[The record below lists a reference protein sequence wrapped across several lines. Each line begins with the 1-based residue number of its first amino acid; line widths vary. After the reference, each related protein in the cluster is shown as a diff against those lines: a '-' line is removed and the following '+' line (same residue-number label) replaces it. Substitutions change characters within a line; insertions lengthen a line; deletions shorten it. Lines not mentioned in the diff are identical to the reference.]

1 MADNA
6 SLIGKRITL
15 CATGSVAAYRAADIC
30 SKLVQAGATVLPLM
44 TESATAFLHPRTL
57 ATLAGQPCYASLSED
72 DGGSTGIVHITRGQ
86 ETDIIL
92 IAPAS
97 ANTLANLAH
106 GLCSDI
112 VAATCLASTVPV
124 VVSPAMNTQMWE
136 HPATQANVALLM
148 ERGIH
153 FIPTRHGQLA
163 CRAVGDGKIA
173 ETEDILSFLNALFAS
188 QLVLDEKPLNGKRVL
203 ITAGGTREPID
214 SVRYIG
220 NASSGKMGAALA
232 QAALDLGA
240 LVDVICGPGV
250 VPMPTG
256 VRRVDIRTT
265 NDLLDKALLMAV
277 DADIVIM
284 AAAPAD
290 YRVANPV
297 VGKHKKSDGPPVLD
311 LVENPD
317 VLRSLVADR
326 RHDQLI
332 VGFAAEVGDPV
343 PEAIRK
349 CADKGCDFVVG
360 NNIATEH
367 GAFGSETT
375 ELVLCSAQDVVQH
388 FEPATKTIAA
398 QLLMQLLASAL
409 LERPAALV

>member
-1 MADNA
+1 
-6 SLIGKRITL
+6 
-15 CATGSVAAYRAADIC
+15 
-30 SKLVQAGATVLPLM
+30 M

-86 ETDIIL
+86 ESDIIL

-112 VAATCLASTVPV
+112 VSATCLAATVPV

-136 HPATQANVALLM
+136 HPATQANVALLV
-148 ERGIH
+148 ERGIY

-173 ETEDILSFLNALFAS
+173 ETEDILSYLSALFTR
-188 QLVLDEKPLNGKRVL
+188 QQDRPLAGKRVL

-214 SVRYIG
+214 AVRYIG
-220 NASSGKMGAALA
+220 NSSSGKMGAALA
-232 QAALDLGA
+232 QAALSLGA
-240 LVDVICGPGV
+240 TVTVICGPGV
-250 VPMPTG
+250 VQMPAAAT
-256 VRRVDIRTT
+256 RVDITT
-265 NDLLDKALLMAV
+265 TQDLLDKALPLAASV
-277 DADIVIM
+277 DMVVM

-290 YRVANPV
+290 YRVAHPAA
-297 VGKHKKSDGPPVLD
+297 GKHKKSDGPPVLE

-317 VLRSLVADR
+317 VLMQIVASR
-326 RHDQLI
+326 RPEQLI
-332 VGFAAEVGDPV
+332 VGFAAEAGDPA

-349 CADKGCDFVVG
+349 CASKGCDFVVG

-375 ELVLCSAQDVVQH
+375 ELVLCSSQEVTHH
-388 FEPATKTIAA
+388 FGPATKTAA
-398 QLLMQLLASAL
+398 AEHLMQTLATAL
-409 LERPAALV
+409 LERQKLSV

>member
-1 MADNA
+1 MADNS
-6 SLIGKRITL
+6 SLVGKRITL

-30 SKLVQAGATVLPLM
+30 SKLVQAGVTVLPLM

-57 ATLAGQPCYASLSED
+57 ATLAGQACYASLSDD

-86 ETDIIL
+86 ETDLIL

-112 VAATCLASTVPV
+112 VSATCLAATVPV

-136 HPATQANVALLM
+136 HPATQANVAILM

-188 QLVLDEKPLNGKRVL
+188 RQDQPLKGKHVL

-214 SVRYIG
+214 AVRFIG

-240 LVDVICGPGV
+240 SVDVICGPGA
-250 VPMPTG
+250 VPMPAAAKCVAIT
-256 VRRVDIRTT
+256 TT
-265 NDLLDKALLMAV
+265 NDLLEKARLMAV
-277 DADIVIM
+277 DADIVVM

-290 YRVANPV
+290 YRVVQPLM
-297 VGKHKKSDGPPVLD
+297 GKHKKSDGPPVLEFI
-311 LVENPD
+311 ENPD
-317 VLRSLVADR
+317 VLRSLAADR
-326 RHDQLI
+326 RHGQLI
-332 VGFAAEVGDPV
+332 VGFAAEAGDPG

-349 CADKGCDFVVG
+349 CTSKGCDFVVG
-360 NNIATEH
+360 NDIANQH

-375 ELVLCSAQDVVQH
+375 QLVLCNAQTVVNR
-388 FEPATKTIAA
+388 FEPSTKTIAA
-398 QLLMQLLASAL
+398 QQLMQLLASAL
-409 LERPAALV
+409 LERQTAVG

>member
-6 SLIGKRITL
+6 SLVGKRITL

-112 VAATCLASTVPV
+112 VSATCLAATVPV

-136 HPATQANVALLM
+136 HPATQANVALLRQ
-148 ERGIH
+148 RGVQ
-153 FIPTRHGQLA
+153 FIPTRQGQLA

-173 ETEDILSFLNALFAS
+173 ETEDILSFLNALFAV
-188 QLVLDEKPLNGKRVL
+188 QQDRPLKGKHVL

-214 SVRYIG
+214 AVRYIG

-232 QAALDLGA
+232 QATLSLGA
-240 LVDVICGPGV
+240 TVTVICGPGV
-250 VPMPTG
+250 VQMPVAAT
-256 VRRVDIRTT
+256 RVDITT
-265 NDLLDKALLMAV
+265 TQDLLDKALPLAGS
-277 DADIVIM
+277 ADMVVM

-290 YRVANPV
+290 YRVAHPAS
-297 VGKHKKSDGPPVLD
+297 GKHKKSDGPPVLE
-311 LVENPD
+311 LVENAD
-317 VLRSLVADR
+317 VLMQIVASR
-326 RHDQLI
+326 RPEQLI
-332 VGFAAEVGDPV
+332 VGFAAEAGDPA

-349 CADKGCDFVVG
+349 CASKGCDFVVG

-375 ELVLCSAQDVVQH
+375 ELVLCSQVGVVEHFPPAQK
-388 FEPATKTIAA
+388 ASSAM
-398 QLLMQLLASAL
+398 LLMEMFATSLQHRSNLLD
-409 LERPAALV
+409 

>member
-1 MADNA
+1 MADYA
-6 SLIGKRITL
+6 SLVGKRITL
-15 CATGSVAAYRAADIC
+15 CATGSVAAYRAADVC
-30 SKLVQAGATVLPLM
+30 SKLIQAGATVLPLM

-57 ATLAGQPCYASLSED
+57 ATLSGNPCYSSLSED

-86 ETDIIL
+86 ETDVIL

-106 GLCSDI
+106 GLCNDI
-112 VAATCLASTVPV
+112 VAATCLASKVPV

-148 ERGIH
+148 ERGVR

-173 ETEDILSFLNALFAS
+173 ETEDILSFLDTLITGQMNL
-188 QLVLDEKPLNGKRVL
+188 PLRGKRVL

-214 SVRYIG
+214 AVRYIG
-220 NASSGKMGAALA
+220 NASSGKMGAELA
-232 QAALDLGA
+232 QAALSLGA
-240 LVDVICGPGV
+240 TVDAICGPGV
-250 VPMPTG
+250 VPMPNGIT
-256 VRRVDIRTT
+256 RIDIMTT
-265 NDLLDKALLMAV
+265 NDLLDASQAYAKT
-277 DADIVIM
+277 ADLVIM

-290 YRVANPV
+290 YRVSQPL
-297 VGKHKKSDGPPVLD
+297 VGKYKKSDGAPELT

-326 RHDQLI
+326 RHTQLI
-332 VGFAAEVGDPV
+332 VGFAAEVGDPL

-360 NNIATEH
+360 NNIASEH

-375 ELVLCSAQDVVQH
+375 ELVLCNRQSVVLH
-388 FEPATKTIAA
+388 IPPSTKNMAA
-398 QLLMQLLASAL
+398 QQLMDRLAHELDARRSSS
-409 LERPAALV
+409 P

>member
-1 MADNA
+1 MADNS
-6 SLIGKRITL
+6 SLVGKRITL

-30 SKLVQAGATVLPLM
+30 SKLVQAGVTVLPLM

-57 ATLAGQPCYASLSED
+57 ATLAGQACYASLSDD

-86 ETDIIL
+86 ETDLIL

-112 VAATCLASTVPV
+112 VSATCLAATVPV

-136 HPATQANVALLM
+136 HPATQANVAILM
-148 ERGIH
+148 ERGIQ

-188 QLVLDEKPLNGKRVL
+188 RQDQPLTGKHVL

-214 SVRYIG
+214 AVRFIG

-240 LVDVICGPGV
+240 SVDVICGPGV
-250 VPMPTG
+250 VPMPAAAKCVAIT
-256 VRRVDIRTT
+256 TT
-265 NDLLDKALLMAV
+265 NELLEKARFLAV
-277 DADIVIM
+277 DADIVVM

-290 YRVANPV
+290 YRVVQPLM
-297 VGKHKKSDGPPVLD
+297 GKHKKSDGPPVLE
-311 LVENPD
+311 LIENPD

-326 RHDQLI
+326 RDGQLV
-332 VGFAAEVGDPV
+332 VGFAAEAGDPA

-349 CADKGCDFVVG
+349 CASKGCDFVVG
-360 NNIATEH
+360 NNIANQH

-375 ELVLCSAQDVVQH
+375 QLVLCNAQTVVSR
-388 FEPATKTIAA
+388 FEPSTKTIAA
-398 QLLMQLLASAL
+398 QQLMQLLASAL
-409 LERPAALV
+409 LERQTAVG

>member
-1 MADNA
+1 MADNT
-6 SLIGKRITL
+6 SLVGKRITL

-30 SKLVQAGATVLPLM
+30 SKLVQAGVTVLPLM

-57 ATLAGQPCYASLSED
+57 ATLAGQACYASLSED

-112 VAATCLASTVPV
+112 VSATCLAATVPV

-136 HPATQANVALLM
+136 HPATQANVAILM
-148 ERGIH
+148 ERGVK

-163 CRAVGDGKIA
+163 CRAVGDSKIA
-173 ETEDILSFLNALFAS
+173 ETEDILSFLNALFAAR
-188 QLVLDEKPLNGKRVL
+188 QDQPLKGKRVL

-214 SVRYIG
+214 AVRFIG

-232 QAALDLGA
+232 QAALNLGA
-240 LVDVICGPGV
+240 SVDVICGLGV
-250 VPMPTG
+250 VPMPAAAKCVAIT
-256 VRRVDIRTT
+256 TT
-265 NDLLDKALLMAV
+265 NDLLDKAVSMAV

-290 YRVANPV
+290 YRVAQPLD
-297 VGKHKKSDGPPVLD
+297 GKYKKSDGPPVLE
-311 LVENPD
+311 LIENPD

-326 RHDQLI
+326 REDQLI
-332 VGFAAEVGDPV
+332 IGFAAEAGDPG
-343 PEAIRK
+343 PDAIRK
-349 CADKGCDFVVG
+349 CASKGCDFVVG
-360 NNIATEH
+360 NNIASEH

-375 ELVLCSAQDVVQH
+375 QLVLCNAQTVVSR
-388 FEPATKTIAA
+388 FEPSTKTIAA
-398 QLLMQLLASAL
+398 EQLMHLLASAL
-409 LERPAALV
+409 LKLQKLSV

>member
-1 MADNA
+1 MADNT
-6 SLIGKRITL
+6 SLVGKRITL

-30 SKLVQAGATVLPLM
+30 SKLVQAGVTVLPLM

-57 ATLAGQPCYASLSED
+57 ATLAGQACYASLSED

-86 ETDIIL
+86 ETDLIL

-112 VAATCLASTVPV
+112 VSATCLAAMVPV

-136 HPATQANVALLM
+136 HPATQANVAILM
-148 ERGIH
+148 ERGIQ

-188 QLVLDEKPLNGKRVL
+188 RQDQPLKGKHVL

-214 SVRYIG
+214 AVRFIG

-240 LVDVICGPGV
+240 SVDVICGPGA
-250 VPMPTG
+250 VPMPAAAKCVAIT
-256 VRRVDIRTT
+256 TT
-265 NDLLDKALLMAV
+265 NDLLEKARLVAV
-277 DADIVIM
+277 DADIVVM

-290 YRVANPV
+290 YRVVQPLM
-297 VGKHKKSDGPPVLD
+297 GKHKKSDGPPVLE
-311 LVENPD
+311 LIENPD
-317 VLRSLVADR
+317 VLRSLVSDR
-326 RHDQLI
+326 RDGQLV
-332 VGFAAEVGDPV
+332 VGFAAEAEDPA

-349 CADKGCDFVVG
+349 CASKGCDFVVG
-360 NNIATEH
+360 NNIANQH

-375 ELVLCSAQDVVQH
+375 QLVLCNAQTVVNR
-388 FEPATKTIAA
+388 FEPSTKTIAA
-398 QLLMQLLASAL
+398 QQLMQLLASAL
-409 LERPAALV
+409 LDRQTAVG

>member
-1 MADNA
+1 MADNT
-6 SLIGKRITL
+6 SLVGKRITL
-15 CATGSVAAYRAADIC
+15 CATGSIAAYRAADIC
-30 SKLVQAGATVLPLM
+30 SKLVQAGVTVLPLM

-57 ATLAGQPCYASLSED
+57 ATLSGQACYASLSED

-112 VAATCLASTVPV
+112 VAATCLAATVPV

-136 HPATQANVALLM
+136 HPATQANVAILM
-148 ERGIH
+148 ERGIK

-173 ETEDILSFLNALFAS
+173 ETEDILSFLNALFVA
-188 QLVLDEKPLNGKRVL
+188 QQDQPLKGKRVL

-214 SVRYIG
+214 AVRFIG

-240 LVDVICGPGV
+240 SVDVICGPGV
-250 VPMPTG
+250 VPMPAAAKC
-256 VRRVDIRTT
+256 VAITT
-265 NDLLDKALLMAV
+265 TTDLLEKARLLAV
-277 DADIVIM
+277 DADIVVM

-290 YRVANPV
+290 YRVAHPAA
-297 VGKHKKSDGPPVLD
+297 GKHKKSDGLPVLE

-317 VLRSLVADR
+317 VLMQIVASR
-326 RHDQLI
+326 RPEQLI
-332 VGFAAEVGDPV
+332 VGFAAEAGDPA

-349 CADKGCDFVVG
+349 CASKGCDFVVG
-360 NNIATEH
+360 NDIANQH

-388 FEPATKTIAA
+388 IAPTTKTTAA
-398 QLLMQLLASAL
+398 EQLMQILASAL
-409 LERPAALV
+409 LERQKLSV

>member
-1 MADNA
+1 MADNT
-6 SLIGKRITL
+6 SLVGKRITL

-30 SKLVQAGATVLPLM
+30 SKLVQAGVTVLPLM

-57 ATLAGQPCYASLSED
+57 ATLAGQACYASLSED

-112 VAATCLASTVPV
+112 VSATCLASTVPV

-136 HPATQANVALLM
+136 HPATQANVAILM
-148 ERGIH
+148 ERGIK

-188 QLVLDEKPLNGKRVL
+188 QQEQPLKGKRVL

-214 SVRYIG
+214 AVRYIG

-232 QAALDLGA
+232 RAALDLGA
-240 LVDVICGPGV
+240 SVDVICGPGV
-250 VPMPTG
+250 VPMPAG
-256 VRRVDIRTT
+256 INRVDVTTT
-265 NDLLDKALLMAV
+265 NDLLDATGPIAKT
-277 DADIVIM
+277 ADLVIM

-290 YRVANPV
+290 YRVSQPLT
-297 VGKHKKSDGPPVLD
+297 GKHKKSDGPPVLE
-311 LVENPD
+311 LIENPD
-317 VLRSLVADR
+317 VLHSLVADR
-326 RHDQLI
+326 REDQLI
-332 VGFAAEVGDPV
+332 VGFAAEAGDPGL
-343 PEAIRK
+343 EAIRK
-349 CADKGCDFVVG
+349 CASKGCDFVVG
-360 NNIATEH
+360 NNIATDH

-375 ELVLCSAQDVVQH
+375 QLVLCNAQAVVSH
-388 FEPATKTIAA
+388 FEPLTKTIAA
-398 QLLMQLLASAL
+398 QQLMHLLASAL
-409 LERPAALV
+409 LERQTAVG

>member
-1 MADNA
+1 MADNT
-6 SLIGKRITL
+6 SLVGKRITL

-30 SKLVQAGATVLPLM
+30 SKLVQAGVTVLPLM

-57 ATLAGQPCYASLSED
+57 ATLAGQACYASLSDD

-112 VAATCLASTVPV
+112 VSATCLAATVPV

-136 HPATQANVALLM
+136 HPATQANVAILM
-148 ERGIH
+148 ERGIK

-173 ETEDILSFLNALFAS
+173 ETEDILSFLNALFSAR
-188 QLVLDEKPLNGKRVL
+188 QDQPLKGKRVL

-214 SVRYIG
+214 AVRFIG

-240 LVDVICGPGV
+240 AVDVICGPGV
-250 VPMPTG
+250 VPMPAG
-256 VRRVDIRTT
+256 INRVDVTTT
-265 NDLLDKALLMAV
+265 NDLLNASRPIAKI
-277 DADIVIM
+277 ADLVIM

-290 YRVANPV
+290 YRVAQPLD
-297 VGKHKKSDGPPVLD
+297 GKYKKSDGAPVIELI
-311 LVENPD
+311 ENPD

-326 RHDQLI
+326 RHNQLI

-360 NNIATEH
+360 NNITNQH
-367 GAFGSETT
+367 GRFGSETT
-375 ELVLCSAQDVVQH
+375 ELVLCSAQSVVRR
-388 FEPATKTIAA
+388 FEPSTKTIAA
-398 QLLMQLLASAL
+398 QQLMDCLSR
-409 LERPAALV
+409 ELVARQPTAN

>member
-1 MADNA
+1 MADNS
-6 SLIGKRITL
+6 SLVGKRITL

-30 SKLVQAGATVLPLM
+30 SKLVQAGVTVLPLM

-57 ATLAGQPCYASLSED
+57 ATLSGQPCYASLSDD

-86 ETDIIL
+86 ETDLIL

-148 ERGIH
+148 ERGVR

-188 QLVLDEKPLNGKRVL
+188 RQDQPLKGKHVL

-214 SVRYIG
+214 AVRFIG

-240 LVDVICGPGV
+240 SVDVICGPGV
-250 VPMPTG
+250 VPMPAAAKCVAIT
-256 VRRVDIRTT
+256 TT
-265 NDLLDKALLMAV
+265 NELLEKARFLAV
-277 DADIVIM
+277 DADIVVM

-290 YRVANPV
+290 YRVVQPLM
-297 VGKHKKSDGPPVLD
+297 GKHKKSDGPPVLE
-311 LVENPD
+311 LIENPD

-326 RHDQLI
+326 RDGQLV
-332 VGFAAEVGDPV
+332 VGFAAEAGDPG

-349 CADKGCDFVVG
+349 CAAKGCDFVVG
-360 NNIATEH
+360 NNIANQH

-375 ELVLCSAQDVVQH
+375 QLVLCNAQTVVSR
-388 FEPATKTIAA
+388 FEPSTKTIAA
-398 QLLMQLLASAL
+398 QQLMQLLASAL
-409 LERPAALV
+409 LERQTAVG

>member
-6 SLIGKRITL
+6 SLVGKRITL

-30 SKLVQAGATVLPLM
+30 SKLVQAGVTVLPLM

-57 ATLAGQPCYASLSED
+57 ATLSGQPCYASLSED

-106 GLCSDI
+106 GLCNDI

-148 ERGIH
+148 ERGVR

-173 ETEDILSFLNALFAS
+173 ETEDILSFLNAMFAT
-188 QLVLDEKPLNGKRVL
+188 QQDQPLKGKRVL

-214 SVRYIG
+214 AVRYIG

-240 LVDVICGPGV
+240 AVDVICGPGV
-250 VPMPTG
+250 VPMPAG
-256 VRRVDIRTT
+256 INRVDVTTT
-265 NDLLDKALLMAV
+265 NDLLNASRPIAKT
-277 DADIVIM
+277 ADLVIM

-290 YRVANPV
+290 YRVAQPLD
-297 VGKHKKSDGPPVLD
+297 GKYKKSDGAPVLT
-311 LVENPD
+311 LIENPD

-360 NNIATEH
+360 NNITNQH
-367 GAFGSETT
+367 GRFGSETT
-375 ELVLCSAQDVVQH
+375 ELVLCSAHAVVQH
-388 FEPATKTIAA
+388 IPIATKTIAA
-398 QLLMQLLASAL
+398 QQLMDCFAREMVAR
-409 LERPAALV
+409 RPAVI

>member
-6 SLIGKRITL
+6 SLVGKRITL

-112 VAATCLASTVPV
+112 VSATCLAATVPV

-136 HPATQANVALLM
+136 HPATQANVALLV
-148 ERGIH
+148 ERGIY

-173 ETEDILSFLNALFAS
+173 ETEDILSYLSALFTR
-188 QLVLDEKPLNGKRVL
+188 QQDQPLAGKRVL

-214 SVRYIG
+214 AVRYIG

-232 QAALDLGA
+232 SAALSLGA
-240 LVDVICGPGV
+240 TVTVICGPGV
-250 VPMPTG
+250 VQMPAAAT
-256 VRRVDIRTT
+256 RVDITT
-265 NDLLDKALLMAV
+265 TQDLLDKALPIAGS
-277 DADIVIM
+277 ADMVVM

-290 YRVANPV
+290 YRVAHPAS
-297 VGKHKKSDGPPVLD
+297 GKHKKSDGPPVLE

-317 VLRSLVADR
+317 VLMQIVASR
-326 RHDQLI
+326 RPEQLI
-332 VGFAAEVGDPV
+332 VGFAAEAGDPA

-349 CADKGCDFVVG
+349 CASKGCDFVVG

-375 ELVLCSAQDVVQH
+375 ELVLCSAQQVTNH
-388 FEPATKTIAA
+388 FGPATKTAA
-398 QLLMQLLASAL
+398 AEHLMQTLASAL
-409 LERPAALV
+409 LERQKLSV

>member
-1 MADNA
+1 MADNT
-6 SLIGKRITL
+6 SLVGKRITL

-30 SKLVQAGATVLPLM
+30 SKPVQAGGTVLPLM

-57 ATLAGQPCYASLSED
+57 ATLAGQACYASLSED

-112 VAATCLASTVPV
+112 VSATCLAATVPV

-136 HPATQANVALLM
+136 HPATQANVAILM
-148 ERGIH
+148 ERGVK

-173 ETEDILSFLNALFAS
+173 ETEDILSFLNALFAAR
-188 QLVLDEKPLNGKRVL
+188 QDQPLKGKRVL

-214 SVRYIG
+214 AVGFIG

-232 QAALDLGA
+232 QAALSLGA
-240 LVDVICGPGV
+240 TVDIICGPGV
-250 VPMPTG
+250 VPMPAAANCVSIT
-256 VRRVDIRTT
+256 TT
-265 NDLLDKALLMAV
+265 NDLLDKAVSMAV

-290 YRVANPV
+290 YRVAQPLD
-297 VGKHKKSDGPPVLD
+297 GKYKKSDGPPVLE
-311 LVENPD
+311 LIENPD

-326 RHDQLI
+326 REDQLI
-332 VGFAAEVGDPV
+332 IGFAAEAGDPG
-343 PEAIRK
+343 PDAIRK
-349 CADKGCDFVVG
+349 CASKGCDFVVG
-360 NNIATEH
+360 NNIASEH

-375 ELVLCSAQDVVQH
+375 QLVLCNAQTVVSR
-388 FEPATKTIAA
+388 FEPSTKTIAA
-398 QLLMQLLASAL
+398 EQLMHLLASAL
-409 LERPAALV
+409 LKLQKLSV

>member
-1 MADNA
+1 MADNT
-6 SLIGKRITL
+6 SLVGKRITL

-30 SKLVQAGATVLPLM
+30 SKLVQAGVTVLPLM

-57 ATLAGQPCYASLSED
+57 ATLAGQACYASLSDD
-72 DGGSTGIVHITRGQ
+72 DGSSTGIVHITRGQ
-86 ETDIIL
+86 ETDLIL

-112 VAATCLASTVPV
+112 VSATCLAATVPV

-136 HPATQANVALLM
+136 HPATQANVAILM

-188 QLVLDEKPLNGKRVL
+188 RQDQPLKGKRVL

-214 SVRYIG
+214 AVRFIG

-240 LVDVICGPGV
+240 SVDVICGPGV
-250 VPMPTG
+250 VPMPAAAKCVAIT
-256 VRRVDIRTT
+256 TT
-265 NDLLDKALLMAV
+265 NELLEKARLLAV
-277 DADIVIM
+277 DADIVVM

-290 YRVANPV
+290 YRVVQPLM
-297 VGKHKKSDGPPVLD
+297 GKHKKSDGPPVLE
-311 LVENPD
+311 LIENPD

-326 RHDQLI
+326 RDGQLV
-332 VGFAAEVGDPV
+332 VGFAAEAGDPG

-349 CADKGCDFVVG
+349 CAAKGCDFVVG
-360 NNIATEH
+360 NNIANQH

-375 ELVLCSAQDVVQH
+375 QLVLCNAQTVVSR
-388 FEPATKTIAA
+388 FEPSTKTIAA
-398 QLLMQLLASAL
+398 QQLMQLLASAL
-409 LERPAALV
+409 LERQTAVG

>member
-1 MADNA
+1 MADNT
-6 SLIGKRITL
+6 SLVGKRITL
-15 CATGSVAAYRAADIC
+15 CATGSIAAYRSADIC
-30 SKLVQAGATVLPLM
+30 SKLVQAGVTVLPLM

-57 ATLAGQPCYASLSED
+57 ATLAGQACYASLSED

-112 VAATCLASTVPV
+112 VSATCLAATVPV

-136 HPATQANVALLM
+136 HPATQANVAILM
-148 ERGIH
+148 ERGIQ

-173 ETEDILSFLNALFAS
+173 ETEDILAFLNALFAA
-188 QLVLDEKPLNGKRVL
+188 QQDQPLKGKRVL

-214 SVRYIG
+214 AVRFIG
-220 NASSGKMGAALA
+220 NASSGKMGAGLA

-240 LVDVICGPGV
+240 SVDVICGPDV
-250 VPMPTG
+250 VPMPAAAKC
-256 VRRVDIRTT
+256 VAITT
-265 NDLLDKALLMAV
+265 TTDLLEQARLMAV
-277 DADIVIM
+277 DADIVVM

-290 YRVANPV
+290 YRVAHPAA
-297 VGKHKKSDGPPVLD
+297 GKHKKSDGPPVLE

-317 VLRSLVADR
+317 VLMQIVASRRSE
-326 RHDQLI
+326 QLI
-332 VGFAAEVGDPV
+332 VGFAAEAGDPA

-349 CADKGCDFVVG
+349 CASKGCDFVVG
-360 NNIATEH
+360 NNIGNQH

-375 ELVLCSAQDVVQH
+375 QLVLCNAQTVVSR
-388 FEPATKTIAA
+388 FEPSTKTIAA
-398 QLLMQLLASAL
+398 QQLMQLLASAL
-409 LERPAALV
+409 LERQTAVG

>member
-1 MADNA
+1 MADNT
-6 SLIGKRITL
+6 SLVGKRITL

-30 SKLVQAGATVLPLM
+30 SKLVQAGVTVLPLM

-57 ATLAGQPCYASLSED
+57 ATLAGQACYASLSED

-112 VAATCLASTVPV
+112 VSATCLAATVPV

-136 HPATQANVALLM
+136 HPATQANVAILM
-148 ERGIH
+148 ERGVK

-173 ETEDILSFLNALFAS
+173 ETEDILSFLNALFTAR
-188 QLVLDEKPLNGKRVL
+188 QDQPLKGKRVL

-214 SVRYIG
+214 AVRYIG

-232 QAALDLGA
+232 QAALELGA
-240 LVDVICGPGV
+240 TVDVICGPGV
-250 VPMPTG
+250 VPMPAAAKCVAIT
-256 VRRVDIRTT
+256 TT
-265 NDLLDKALLMAV
+265 NDLLDKAVSMAV
-277 DADIVIM
+277 NADIVIM

-290 YRVANPV
+290 YRVAQPLD
-297 VGKHKKSDGPPVLD
+297 GKYKKSDGPPVLE
-311 LVENPD
+311 LIENPD

-326 RHDQLI
+326 REDQLI
-332 VGFAAEVGDPV
+332 VGFAAEAGDPG

-349 CADKGCDFVVG
+349 CASKGCDFVVG

-375 ELVLCSAQDVVQH
+375 QLVLCNAEAVVSR
-388 FEPATKTIAA
+388 FEPTTKTIAA
-398 QLLMQLLASAL
+398 QKLMDCLSR
-409 LERPAALV
+409 ELVARQPTAN

>member
-1 MADNA
+1 MADNT
-6 SLIGKRITL
+6 SLVGKRITL

-30 SKLVQAGATVLPLM
+30 SKLVQAGVTVLPLM

-57 ATLAGQPCYASLSED
+57 ATLAGQACYASLSDD

-86 ETDIIL
+86 ETDLIL

-112 VAATCLASTVPV
+112 VSATCLAATVPV

-136 HPATQANVALLM
+136 HPATQANVAILM
-148 ERGIH
+148 ERGIQ

-188 QLVLDEKPLNGKRVL
+188 RQDQPLKGKHVL

-214 SVRYIG
+214 AVRFIG

-240 LVDVICGPGV
+240 SVDVICGPGV
-250 VPMPTG
+250 VPMPAAAKCVAIT
-256 VRRVDIRTT
+256 TT
-265 NDLLDKALLMAV
+265 NDLLEKARLMAV
-277 DADIVIM
+277 DADIVVM

-290 YRVANPV
+290 YRVVQPLM
-297 VGKHKKSDGPPVLD
+297 GKHKKSDGPPVLEFI
-311 LVENPD
+311 ENPD
-317 VLRSLVADR
+317 VLRSLAADR
-326 RHDQLI
+326 RHGQLI
-332 VGFAAEVGDPV
+332 VGFAAEAGDPA

-349 CADKGCDFVVG
+349 CTSKGCDFVVG
-360 NNIATEH
+360 NDIANQH

-375 ELVLCSAQDVVQH
+375 QLVLCNAQTVVNR
-388 FEPATKTIAA
+388 FEPSTKTIAA
-398 QLLMQLLASAL
+398 QQLMQLLASAL
-409 LERPAALV
+409 LERQTAVG

>member
-6 SLIGKRITL
+6 SLVGKRITL

-30 SKLVQAGATVLPLM
+30 SKLVQAGVTVLPLM

-57 ATLAGQPCYASLSED
+57 ATLSGQPCYASLSED

-86 ETDIIL
+86 ETDVIL

-112 VAATCLASTVPV
+112 VSATCLAATVPV

-148 ERGIH
+148 ERGVR

-173 ETEDILSFLNALFAS
+173 ETDDILSFLNAMFNA
-188 QLVLDEKPLNGKRVL
+188 QQDQPLRGKRVL
-203 ITAGGTREPID
+203 VTAGGTREPID
-214 SVRYIG
+214 AVRYIG

-240 LVDVICGPGV
+240 SVDVICGPGV
-250 VPMPTG
+250 VPMPAAIN
-256 VRRVDIRTT
+256 RVDITTT
-265 NDLLDKALLMAV
+265 NDLLGAAAPIAKT
-277 DADIVIM
+277 ADLVIM

-290 YRVANPV
+290 YRVAQLLD
-297 VGKHKKSDGPPVLD
+297 GKYKKSDGAPVLT
-311 LVENPD
+311 LIENPD

-360 NNIATEH
+360 NNIANQH
-367 GAFGSETT
+367 GGFGSDTT
-375 ELVLCSAQDVVQH
+375 ELVLCSAQAIVQH
-388 FEPATKTIAA
+388 IAPASKTIAA
-398 QLLMQLLASAL
+398 QQLMDCLSRELVA
-409 LERPAALV
+409 RRRAAN

>member
-1 MADNA
+1 MADNT
-6 SLIGKRITL
+6 SLVGKRITL

-30 SKLVQAGATVLPLM
+30 SKLVQAGVTVLPLM

-57 ATLAGQPCYASLSED
+57 ATLAGQACYASLSED

-112 VAATCLASTVPV
+112 VSATCLASTVPV

-136 HPATQANVALLM
+136 HPATQANVAILM
-148 ERGIH
+148 ERGIK

-173 ETEDILSFLNALFAS
+173 ETDDILSFLNALFAA
-188 QLVLDEKPLNGKRVL
+188 QQEQPLKGKRVL

-214 SVRYIG
+214 AVRYIG

-232 QAALDLGA
+232 QAALDLGST
-240 LVDVICGPGV
+240 VDVICGPGV
-250 VPMPTG
+250 VPMPAG
-256 VRRVDIRTT
+256 INRVDVTTT
-265 NDLLDKALLMAV
+265 NDLLDASRPIAKT
-277 DADIVIM
+277 ADLVIM

-290 YRVANPV
+290 YRVAQPLM
-297 VGKHKKSDGPPVLD
+297 GKHKKSDGPPVLE
-311 LVENPD
+311 LIENPD
-317 VLRSLVADR
+317 VLHSLVADR
-326 RHDQLI
+326 REEQLI
-332 VGFAAEVGDPV
+332 VGFAAEAGDPGS
-343 PEAIRK
+343 EAIRK
-349 CADKGCDFVVG
+349 CASKGCDFVVG

-375 ELVLCSAQDVVQH
+375 KLVLCNAQTVVSR
-388 FEPATKTIAA
+388 FEPSTKTIAA
-398 QLLMQLLASAL
+398 QQLMHLLASAL
-409 LERPAALV
+409 LERQTALG

>member
-1 MADNA
+1 MADNS
-6 SLIGKRITL
+6 SLVGKRITL

-30 SKLVQAGATVLPLM
+30 SKLVQAGVTVLPLM

-57 ATLAGQPCYASLSED
+57 ATLAGQACYASLSDD

-86 ETDIIL
+86 ETDLIL

-112 VAATCLASTVPV
+112 VSATCLAATVPV

-136 HPATQANVALLM
+136 HPATQANVAILM

-188 QLVLDEKPLNGKRVL
+188 RQDQPLKGKHVL

-214 SVRYIG
+214 AVRFIG

-240 LVDVICGPGV
+240 SVDVICGPGV
-250 VPMPTG
+250 VPMPAAAKCVAIT
-256 VRRVDIRTT
+256 TT
-265 NDLLDKALLMAV
+265 NDLLEQARFLAV
-277 DADIVIM
+277 DADIVVM

-290 YRVANPV
+290 YRVVQPLM
-297 VGKHKKSDGPPVLD
+297 GKHKKSDGPPVLEFI
-311 LVENPD
+311 ENPD

-326 RHDQLI
+326 RDGQLV
-332 VGFAAEVGDPV
+332 VGFAAEAGDPG
-343 PEAIRK
+343 PETIRK
-349 CADKGCDFVVG
+349 CASKGCDFVVG
-360 NNIATEH
+360 NDIANQH

-375 ELVLCSAQDVVQH
+375 QLVLCNAQTVVNR
-388 FEPATKTIAA
+388 FEPSTKTIAA
-398 QLLMQLLASAL
+398 QQLMQLLASAL
-409 LERPAALV
+409 LER

>member
-1 MADNA
+1 MADYTA
-6 SLIGKRITL
+6 LVGKRITL

-57 ATLAGQPCYASLSED
+57 ATLAGAPCYASLSED

-106 GLCSDI
+106 GLCNDI
-112 VAATCLASTVPV
+112 VAATCLAASVPV

-136 HPATQANVALLM
+136 HPATQANIATLV

-153 FIPTRHGQLA
+153 FIPTRQGQLA

-173 ETEDILSFLNALFAS
+173 ETDDILSFLTALFVA
-188 QLVLDEKPLNGKRVL
+188 QQHRPLTGKHVL

-214 SVRYIG
+214 AVRYIG

-232 QAALDLGA
+232 NAALALGA
-240 LVDVICGPGV
+240 TVDVIVGPNT

-256 VRRVDIRTT
+256 ANVRQITST
-265 NDLLDKALLMAV
+265 HDLLNAALLHASK
-277 DADIVIM
+277 ADIVIM

-290 YRVANPV
+290 YRVAQPLN
-297 VGKHKKSDGPPVLD
+297 GKFKKADGVPVLE

-317 VLRSLVADR
+317 VLKQIVNARQQG
-326 RHDQLI
+326 QLI
-332 VGFAAEVGDPV
+332 VGFAAEVGDPAA
-343 PEAIRK
+343 EAIRK

-360 NNIATEH
+360 NNIAAEH
-367 GAFGSETT
+367 GAFGSDTT
-375 ELVLCSAQDVVQH
+375 ELVLCSPVGVVKHFAPAQK
-388 FEPATKTIAA
+388 ASSAI
-398 QLLMQLLASAL
+398 LLMEMLATSL
-409 LERPAALV
+409 QER

>member
-1 MADNA
+1 MADNS

-30 SKLVQAGATVLPLM
+30 SKLVQAGVTVLPLM

-57 ATLAGQPCYASLSED
+57 ATLAGQACYASLSDD

-112 VAATCLASTVPV
+112 VSATCLAATVPV

-136 HPATQANVALLM
+136 HPATQANVAILM
-148 ERGIH
+148 ERGIK

-188 QLVLDEKPLNGKRVL
+188 RQDQPLKGKHVL

-214 SVRYIG
+214 AVRFIG

-240 LVDVICGPGV
+240 SVDVICGPGA
-250 VPMPTG
+250 VPMPAAAKCVAIT
-256 VRRVDIRTT
+256 TT
-265 NDLLDKALLMAV
+265 NDLLEKARLMAV
-277 DADIVIM
+277 DADIVVM

-290 YRVANPV
+290 YRVVQPLM
-297 VGKHKKSDGPPVLD
+297 GKHKKSDGPPVLE
-311 LVENPD
+311 LIENPD
-317 VLRSLVADR
+317 VLRSLVSDR
-326 RHDQLI
+326 RDGQLV
-332 VGFAAEVGDPV
+332 VGFAAEAGDPA

-349 CADKGCDFVVG
+349 CASKGCDFVVG
-360 NNIATEH
+360 NNIANQH

-375 ELVLCSAQDVVQH
+375 QLVLCNAQTVVSH
-388 FEPATKTIAA
+388 FEPSTKTIAA
-398 QLLMQLLASAL
+398 RQLMQLLASAL
-409 LERPAALV
+409 LERQTAVG

>member
-1 MADNA
+1 MADNS
-6 SLIGKRITL
+6 SLVGKRITL

-30 SKLVQAGATVLPLM
+30 SKLVQAGVTVLPLM

-57 ATLAGQPCYASLSED
+57 ATLAGQACYASLSDD

-86 ETDIIL
+86 ETDLIL

-112 VAATCLASTVPV
+112 VSATCLAATVPV

-136 HPATQANVALLM
+136 HPATQANVAILM

-188 QLVLDEKPLNGKRVL
+188 RQDQPLKGKHVL

-214 SVRYIG
+214 AVRFIG

-240 LVDVICGPGV
+240 SVDVICGPGV
-250 VPMPTG
+250 VPMPAAAKCVAIT
-256 VRRVDIRTT
+256 TT
-265 NDLLDKALLMAV
+265 NDLLEQARFLAV
-277 DADIVIM
+277 DADIVVM

-290 YRVANPV
+290 YRVVQPLM
-297 VGKHKKSDGPPVLD
+297 GKHKKSDGPPVLEFI
-311 LVENPD
+311 ENPD
-317 VLRSLVADR
+317 VLRSLAADR
-326 RHDQLI
+326 RHGQLI
-332 VGFAAEVGDPV
+332 VGFAAEAGDPA

-349 CADKGCDFVVG
+349 CTSKGCDFVVG
-360 NNIATEH
+360 NDIANQH

-375 ELVLCSAQDVVQH
+375 QLVLCNAQTVVNR
-388 FEPATKTIAA
+388 FEPSTKTIAA
-398 QLLMQLLASAL
+398 QQLMQLLASAL
-409 LERPAALV
+409 LER

>member
-1 MADNA
+1 MADNT
-6 SLIGKRITL
+6 SLVGKRITL

-30 SKLVQAGATVLPLM
+30 SKLVQAGVTVLPLM

-57 ATLAGQPCYASLSED
+57 ATLAGQACYASLSED

-112 VAATCLASTVPV
+112 VSATCLAATVPV

-136 HPATQANVALLM
+136 HPATQANVAILM
-148 ERGIH
+148 ERGIK

-173 ETEDILSFLNALFAS
+173 ETEDILSFLNALFAAR
-188 QLVLDEKPLNGKRVL
+188 QDQPLKGKRVL

-214 SVRYIG
+214 AVRFIG

-240 LVDVICGPGV
+240 SVDVICGPGV
-250 VPMPTG
+250 VPMPVG
-256 VRRVDIRTT
+256 INRVDVTTT
-265 NDLLDKALLMAV
+265 NDLLDASRPIAKT
-277 DADIVIM
+277 ADLVIM

-290 YRVANPV
+290 YRVSQPLT
-297 VGKHKKSDGPPVLD
+297 GKHKKSDGPPVLE
-311 LVENPD
+311 LIENPD
-317 VLRSLVADR
+317 VLHSLVADR
-326 RHDQLI
+326 REEQLI
-332 VGFAAEVGDPV
+332 VGFAAEAGDPAL
-343 PEAIRK
+343 EAIRK
-349 CADKGCDFVVG
+349 CTSKGCDFVVG
-360 NNIATEH
+360 NNIANQH

-375 ELVLCSAQDVVQH
+375 QLVLCNAQTVVSR
-388 FEPATKTIAA
+388 FEPSTKTIAA
-398 QLLMQLLASAL
+398 QQLMHLLASAL
-409 LERPAALV
+409 LERQTALG

>member
-1 MADNA
+1 MADNT
-6 SLIGKRITL
+6 SLVGKRITL

-30 SKLVQAGATVLPLM
+30 SKLVQAGVTVLPLM

-57 ATLAGQPCYASLSED
+57 ATLAGQACYASLSDD

-86 ETDIIL
+86 ETDLIL

-112 VAATCLASTVPV
+112 VSATCLAATVPV

-136 HPATQANVALLM
+136 HPATQANVAILM
-148 ERGIH
+148 ERGIQ

-188 QLVLDEKPLNGKRVL
+188 RQDQPLKGKRVL

-214 SVRYIG
+214 AVRFIG

-240 LVDVICGPGV
+240 SVDVICGPGV
-250 VPMPTG
+250 VPMPAAAKCVAIT
-256 VRRVDIRTT
+256 TT
-265 NDLLDKALLMAV
+265 NELLEKACLVAV
-277 DADIVIM
+277 DADIVVM

-290 YRVANPV
+290 YRVVQPLM
-297 VGKHKKSDGPPVLD
+297 GKHKKSDGPPVLE
-311 LVENPD
+311 LIENPD

-326 RHDQLI
+326 RDGQLI
-332 VGFAAEVGDPV
+332 VGFAAEAGDPA

-349 CADKGCDFVVG
+349 CADKGCDFIVG
-360 NNIATEH
+360 NNIANQH

-375 ELVLCSAQDVVQH
+375 QLVLCNAHSVVSH
-388 FEPATKTIAA
+388 FEPSTKTISA
-398 QLLMQLLASAL
+398 QQLMQLLASAL
-409 LERPAALV
+409 LDRQKLSV

>member
-6 SLIGKRITL
+6 SLVGKRITL

-30 SKLVQAGATVLPLM
+30 SKLVQAGVTVLPLM

-57 ATLAGQPCYASLSED
+57 ATLSGQPCYASLSED

-148 ERGIH
+148 ERGVR

-173 ETEDILSFLNALFAS
+173 ETEDILSFLNALFAH
-188 QLVLDEKPLNGKRVL
+188 QQDQPLKGKRVL

-214 SVRYIG
+214 AVRYIG

-240 LVDVICGPGV
+240 AVDVICGPGV
-250 VPMPTG
+250 VPMPAG
-256 VRRVDIRTT
+256 INRVDITTT
-265 NDLLDKALLMAV
+265 NDLLDATQTIAKT
-277 DADIVIM
+277 ADLVIM

-290 YRVANPV
+290 YRVAQPV
-297 VGKHKKSDGPPVLD
+297 HGKHKKSDGAPVLT
-311 LVENPD
+311 LIENPD
-317 VLRSLVADR
+317 VLRSLVATR
-326 RHDQLI
+326 RLGQLI

-360 NNIATEH
+360 NNIANQH

-375 ELVLCSAQDVVQH
+375 ELVLCNAQTVVSR
-388 FEPATKTIAA
+388 FEPTTKTIAA
-398 QLLMQLLASAL
+398 QQLMDCLSR
-409 LERPAALV
+409 ELVARQPTAN

>member
-1 MADNA
+1 MADNT
-6 SLIGKRITL
+6 SLVGKRITL

-30 SKLVQAGATVLPLM
+30 SKLVQAGVTVLPLM

-57 ATLAGQPCYASLSED
+57 ATLAGQACYASLSED

-112 VAATCLASTVPV
+112 VSATCLAATVPV

-136 HPATQANVALLM
+136 HPATQANVAILM
-148 ERGIH
+148 ERGIK

-173 ETEDILSFLNALFAS
+173 ETEDILSFLNALFSAL
-188 QLVLDEKPLNGKRVL
+188 QEQPLKGKRVL

-214 SVRYIG
+214 AVRFIG

-240 LVDVICGPGV
+240 SVDVICGPGV
-250 VPMPTG
+250 VPMPAG
-256 VRRVDIRTT
+256 INRVDVTTT
-265 NDLLDKALLMAV
+265 NDLLDASRPIAKT
-277 DADIVIM
+277 ADLVIM

-290 YRVANPV
+290 YRVSQPLT
-297 VGKHKKSDGPPVLD
+297 GKHKKSDGPPVLE
-311 LVENPD
+311 LIENPD
-317 VLRSLVADR
+317 VLHSLVADR
-326 RHDQLI
+326 REEQLI
-332 VGFAAEVGDPV
+332 VGFAAEAGDPAL
-343 PEAIRK
+343 EAIRK
-349 CADKGCDFVVG
+349 CTSKGCDFVVG
-360 NNIATEH
+360 NNIANQH

-375 ELVLCSAQDVVQH
+375 QLVLCNAQTVVSR
-388 FEPATKTIAA
+388 FEPSTKTIAA
-398 QLLMQLLASAL
+398 QQLMHLLASAL
-409 LERPAALV
+409 LERQTALG

>member
-6 SLIGKRITL
+6 SLVGKRITL

-30 SKLVQAGATVLPLM
+30 SKLVQAGVTVLPLM

-57 ATLAGQPCYASLSED
+57 ATLSGQPCYASLSED

-86 ETDIIL
+86 ETDIVL

-97 ANTLANLAH
+97 ANTLANMAH
-106 GLCSDI
+106 GLCNDI

-148 ERGIH
+148 ERGVR

-173 ETEDILSFLNALFAS
+173 ETEDILAFLNAMFAT
-188 QLVLDEKPLNGKRVL
+188 QKDQPLQGKRVL

-214 SVRYIG
+214 AVRYIG

-232 QAALDLGA
+232 KAALDLGA
-240 LVDVICGPGV
+240 AVDVICGPGV
-250 VPMPTG
+250 VPMPIG
-256 VRRVDIRTT
+256 INRVDVTT
-265 NDLLDKALLMAV
+265 TIDLLDASQTHAKTAEL
-277 DADIVIM
+277 VIM

-290 YRVANPV
+290 YRVAKPV
-297 VGKHKKSDGPPVLD
+297 HGKHKKSDGAPVIELI
-311 LVENPD
+311 ENPD

-360 NNIATEH
+360 NNIANQH

-375 ELVLCSAQDVVQH
+375 ELVLCSAHAVVQH
-388 FEPATKTIAA
+388 IPIATKTIAA
-398 QLLMQLLASAL
+398 QQLMDWLAREMVA
-409 LERPAALV
+409 RRTTAN

>member
-1 MADNA
+1 MADNT
-6 SLIGKRITL
+6 SLVGKRITL

-30 SKLVQAGATVLPLM
+30 SKLVQAGVTVLPLM

-57 ATLAGQPCYASLSED
+57 ATLAGQACYASLSED

-112 VAATCLASTVPV
+112 VSATCLAATVPV

-136 HPATQANVALLM
+136 HPATQANVAILM
-148 ERGIH
+148 ERGIK

-173 ETEDILSFLNALFAS
+173 ETEDILSFLNALFSAL
-188 QLVLDEKPLNGKRVL
+188 QEQPLKGKRVL

-214 SVRYIG
+214 AVRFIG

-232 QAALDLGA
+232 QAAVDLGA
-240 LVDVICGPGV
+240 SVDVICGPGV
-250 VPMPTG
+250 VPMPVG
-256 VRRVDIRTT
+256 INRVDVTTT
-265 NDLLDKALLMAV
+265 NDLLDASRPIAKT
-277 DADIVIM
+277 ADLVIM

-290 YRVANPV
+290 YRVAQPLM
-297 VGKHKKSDGPPVLD
+297 GKHKKSDGPPVLE
-311 LVENPD
+311 LIENPD
-317 VLRSLVADR
+317 VLHSLVADR
-326 RHDQLI
+326 REEQLI
-332 VGFAAEVGDPV
+332 VGFAAEAGDPAL
-343 PEAIRK
+343 EAIRK
-349 CADKGCDFVVG
+349 CTSKGCDFVVG
-360 NNIATEH
+360 NNIANQH

-375 ELVLCSAQDVVQH
+375 QLVLCNAQTVVSR
-388 FEPATKTIAA
+388 FEPSTKTIAA
-398 QLLMQLLASAL
+398 QQLMHLLASAL
-409 LERPAALV
+409 LERQTALG

>member
-6 SLIGKRITL
+6 SLVGKRITL

-112 VAATCLASTVPV
+112 VSATCLAATVPV

-136 HPATQANVALLM
+136 HPATQANVALLRQ
-148 ERGIH
+148 RGIQ
-153 FIPTRHGQLA
+153 FIPTRQGQLA

-173 ETEDILSFLNALFAS
+173 ETEDILSFLNALFAA
-188 QLVLDEKPLNGKRVL
+188 QQERPLMGKHVL

-214 SVRYIG
+214 AVRYIG

-232 QAALDLGA
+232 SAALALGA
-240 LVDVICGPGV
+240 TVTVLCGPGV
-250 VPMPTG
+250 VQMPAAAT
-256 VRRVDIRTT
+256 RVDITT
-265 NDLLDKALLMAV
+265 TQDLLDKALLLADSV
-277 DADIVIM
+277 DMVVM

-290 YRVANPV
+290 YRVSNPAA
-297 VGKHKKSDGPPVLD
+297 GKHKRSDGPPVLE

-317 VLRSLVADR
+317 VLMQIVASR
-326 RHDQLI
+326 RPNQLM
-332 VGFAAEVGDPV
+332 VGFAAEAGDPAQ
-343 PEAIRK
+343 EAIRK
-349 CADKGCDFVVG
+349 CASKGCDFVVG

-375 ELVLCSAQDVVQH
+375 ELVLCSSQEVTHH
-388 FEPATKTIAA
+388 FGPATKTAA
-398 QLLMQLLASAL
+398 AEQLMQTLASAL
-409 LERPAALV
+409 CERQNLSD

>member
-1 MADNA
+1 MADNS

-30 SKLVQAGATVLPLM
+30 SKLVQAGVTVLPLM

-57 ATLAGQPCYASLSED
+57 ATLAGQACYASLSDD

-86 ETDIIL
+86 ETDLIL

-112 VAATCLASTVPV
+112 VSATCLAATVPV

-136 HPATQANVALLM
+136 HPATQANVAILM
-148 ERGIH
+148 ERGIK

-188 QLVLDEKPLNGKRVL
+188 RQDQPLKGKHVL

-214 SVRYIG
+214 AVRFIG

-240 LVDVICGPGV
+240 SVDVICGPGA
-250 VPMPTG
+250 VPMPAAAKCVAIT
-256 VRRVDIRTT
+256 TT
-265 NDLLDKALLMAV
+265 NDLLEKARLMAV
-277 DADIVIM
+277 DADIVVM

-290 YRVANPV
+290 YRVVQPLM
-297 VGKHKKSDGPPVLD
+297 GKHKKSDGPPVLE
-311 LVENPD
+311 LIENPD
-317 VLRSLVADR
+317 VLRSLVSDR
-326 RHDQLI
+326 RDGQLV
-332 VGFAAEVGDPV
+332 VGFAAEAGDPA

-349 CADKGCDFVVG
+349 CASKGCDFVVG
-360 NNIATEH
+360 NNIANQH

-375 ELVLCSAQDVVQH
+375 QLVLCNTQTVVSH
-388 FEPATKTIAA
+388 FEPSTKTIAA
-398 QLLMQLLASAL
+398 RQLMQLLASAL
-409 LERPAALV
+409 LERQTAVG